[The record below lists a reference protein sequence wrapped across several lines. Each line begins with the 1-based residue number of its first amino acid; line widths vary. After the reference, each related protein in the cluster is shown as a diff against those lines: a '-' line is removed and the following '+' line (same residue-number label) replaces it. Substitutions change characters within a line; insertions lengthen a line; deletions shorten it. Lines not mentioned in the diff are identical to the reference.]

1 MAPTLTVELKTK
13 KSEEELVR
21 KEFRARPLPKDI
33 LEGVK
38 VGLVYTYLFQ
48 TFKITTCAVTGP
60 VKTLHI
66 HVQILT
72 YNKNFEIT

>member
-48 TFKITTCAVTGP
+48 TFKITTCAV
-60 VKTLHI
+60 
-66 HVQILT
+66 
-72 YNKNFEIT
+72 